1 MNTEEV
7 HGMLKLLPLAVE
19 MGSTSESKPARL
31 NEALMDLM
39 NRHGNVM
46 DEIFQNSAEG
56 PALSNV
62 GPGGEVIV
70 PGGIHGGAQG
80 TKMCIKLRLERA
92 RGIGQIDLT
101 KGADL
106 FCVAFVV
113 DSRSGQG
120 LRGLLN
126 GNRLFQT
133 KVMRG
138 STEEDW
144 TWNEV
149 SALPLDYL

>member
-19 MGSTSESKPARL
+19 MSSTSESKSARL

-39 NRHGNVM
+39 KRHGNVM
-46 DEIFQNSAEG
+46 DEIFQNTAEG
-56 PALSNV
+56 SALSSI
-62 GPGGEVIV
+62 GPGGEVTV
-70 PGGIHGGAQG
+70 PEGVRGGAQG
-80 TKMCIKLRLERA
+80 TKAIVQLRLERA
-92 RGIGQIDLT
+92 RGIGQIDL
-101 KGADL
+101 KNGADL

>member
-56 PALSNV
+56 PALSTV

-70 PGGIHGGAQG
+70 PGGVHGEAQG
-80 TKMCIKLRLERA
+80 TKVFIKLRLERA
-92 RGIGQIDLT
+92 RGIGQIDLK

-120 LRGLLN
+120 LRGQLN